1 MLEGESFISL
11 ALAWSAFLQASDW
24 SRPSILA
31 SDWSHCSP
39 FSGANQ
45 ADSPQSGDNSGV
57 QVMTGSIVHCLH
69 TTQFLFTIRQISTM
83 RLHCQSQTTFREQR
97 PSLTKSVMNCPHTQ
111 ASLHNAEETF
121 ILDFQRHP
129 SQCDGGQRQVSPI
142 LHHQFY
148 HFFQELDPRGDV
160 RDLKLSIQTKWSETP
175 RAIVPVSEQTPGILT
190 CLGPRK
196 LMSGII
202 IMPDIFRMEQHHE

>member
-11 ALAWSAFLQASDW
+11 ALAWSAFLHHLDKASDL

-31 SDWSHCSP
+31 SYWPHCSP

-45 ADSPQSGDNSGV
+45 ADSPQRRDNSGV

-97 PSLTKSVMNCPHTQ
+97 PSLTKSVMNCPQTQ
-111 ASLHNAEETF
+111 ASLHKAEETF

-129 SQCDGGQRQVSPI
+129 SQSQCDGGQRQVSPI

-148 HFFQELDPRGDV
+148 HFSKNWMISGIWVFRPRGQRHRV
-160 RDLKLSIQTKWSETP
+160 LLCLCLARHQEFW
-175 RAIVPVSEQTPGILT
+175 PVSALVNWRQGL
-190 CLGPRK
+190 
-196 LMSGII
+196 
-202 IMPDIFRMEQHHE
+202 

>member
-24 SRPSILA
+24 SRPSIPA

-97 PSLTKSVMNCPHTQ
+97 PSLTKSVMNCPQTQ
-111 ASLHNAEETF
+111 ASLHKAEETF
-121 ILDFQRHP
+121 ILETSNDTRV
-129 SQCDGGQRQVSPI
+129 RVSVMVDKGK
-142 LHHQFY
+142 Y
-148 HFFQELDPRGDV
+148 PRYFIINFIIFSKNWIHGV
-160 RDLKLSIQTKWSETP
+160 
-175 RAIVPVSEQTPGILT
+175 
-190 CLGPRK
+190 
-196 LMSGII
+196 MSGI
-202 IMPDIFRMEQHHE
+202 